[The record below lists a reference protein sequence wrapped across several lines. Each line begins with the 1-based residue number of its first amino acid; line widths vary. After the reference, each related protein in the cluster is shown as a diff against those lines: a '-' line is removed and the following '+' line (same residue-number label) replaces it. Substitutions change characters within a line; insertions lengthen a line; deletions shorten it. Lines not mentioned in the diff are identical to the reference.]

1 MLFLP
6 LTLLPSV
13 FRCSISFTEKSEK
26 TLIKLLSLIQTAL
39 SAPMLTRVLEEQGKV
54 ALFLCQA
61 EMEHHRLAPLKLC
74 PPP

>member
-6 LTLLPSV
+6 LTLLPSM
-13 FRCSISFTEKSEK
+13 FSFSISFTEKSEK
-26 TLIKLLSLIQTAL
+26 TRIQLLSLIQTAL
-39 SAPMLTRVLEEQGKV
+39 CAPMLARVLEEQGKV
-54 ALFLCQA
+54 TLFLCQA